1 MFYRVKSYIAL
12 FKIFMMKKLQFL
24 LLFIYAFSVS
34 SQNNTSYWQQHVNY
48 KMAIDFDV
56 KTFQYKGTQQLEYT
70 NNSPD
75 ELDKVFYHLYYNA
88 FQPGS
93 EMDARLQAVPDPDD
107 RMVTNTGTKLN
118 PRYES
123 RISKLNPNEIGYLKV
138 ISLKEN
144 GELVKFS
151 AEGTILEVYLNKTI
165 KPGETVV
172 FDMVFEGQLPVH
184 IRRAGRN
191 NEDNVAISMAQ
202 WYPKMAEYDFEGWHA
217 NPYIAREFHGVW
229 GNFDVTINIDKA
241 YTVGGTGYLQNP
253 QEIGHGYEDPSK
265 ELQIKKGNKLSWHFI
280 APMVHDFS
288 WAADPNYTHDILKT
302 TSGTELHFL
311 YKNDEK
317 YAKAWKEV
325 QPYTEKALHYFNE
338 NIGEYPYKQYSV
350 IQAGDGG
357 MEYAMCTFITGGE
370 TLGSIRGLIYH
381 EFAHSWFQHIL
392 ATNESKH
399 SWMDEGFTT
408 YISTLASF
416 KVMKGL
422 DENVIDENSYASY
435 FYSVKNELDEPLTTH
450 ADRFN
455 TNAAFSIGSYT
466 KGSMF
471 LSQLKYIIG
480 EENLKKTIKKYYS
493 DFKFKHPTPNDFKRV
508 AEKVSGIQLDWYL
521 NEWIE
526 TNHTIDYAI
535 AKVNAKTI
543 ILARVGQMPMPID
556 LEVTYTDGTKE
567 EFYIPLRMML
577 GKKPTNAT
585 ILKDWA
591 WAYPTYT
598 FSVLKEIKSIEI
610 DPSFLMADVERTNN
624 IFEIKE

>member
-1 MFYRVKSYIAL
+1 
-12 FKIFMMKKLQFL
+12 MKKSLFL
-24 LLFIYAFSVS
+24 LFYIFTITLF
-34 SQNNTSYWQQHVNY
+34 SQNNYTYWQQHVNY
-48 KMAIDFDV
+48 KMDVDFDV
-56 KTFQYKGTQQLEYT
+56 KTFQYKGTQKLEYT

-75 ELDKVFYHLYYNA
+75 QLDNVFYHLFYNA

-93 EMDARLQAVPDPDD
+93 EMDARLHTVPDPDE
-107 RMVTNTGTKLN
+107 RMVTNIGTKLN
-118 PRYES
+118 PKYES
-123 RISKLNPNEIGYLKV
+123 RISKLKPHETGYLNV
-138 ISLKEN
+138 ISLKQN
-144 GELVKFS
+144 GENVSYLV
-151 AEGTILEVYLNKTI
+151 EGTILKVSLNNAI

-229 GNFDVTINIDKA
+229 GNFDVTLTIDKN

-253 QEIGHGYEDPSK
+253 QEIGHGYENPSK
-265 ELQIKKGNKLSWHFI
+265 KLQIKKGNTLSWHFI

-302 TSGTELHFL
+302 KFGTELHFL

-317 YAKAWKEV
+317 YKQAWKEV
-325 QPYTEKALHYFNE
+325 QPYTEKALNYFNE
-338 NIGEYPYKQYSV
+338 NIGNYPYKQYSV

-357 MEYAMCTFITGGE
+357 MEYAMCTFISGGE
-370 TLGSIRGLIYH
+370 TLNSIRGTVFH

-399 SWMDEGFTT
+399 SWMDEGFTS
-408 YISTLASF
+408 YISSLASN
-416 KVMKGL
+416 KIMRG
-422 DENVIDENSYASY
+422 IDNIPRGRNYAAY
-435 FYSVKNELDEPLTTH
+435 FYAVKNDLDEPLTTH

-471 LSQLKYIIG
+471 LSQLNYIIG
-480 EENLKKTIKKYYS
+480 EENVKETIKKYYS

-526 TNHTIDYAI
+526 TDHTIDYAV
-535 AKVNAKTI
+535 ANVVDKTI
-543 ILARVGQMPMPID
+543 TLARVGKMPMPID
-556 LEVTYTDGTKE
+556 LKVVYTDETKE
-567 EFYIPLRMML
+567 SFYIPLRMML
-577 GKKPTNAT
+577 GEKPTKAT
-585 ILKDWA
+585 ILKNWA
-591 WAYPTYT
+591 WAYSTYT
-598 FSVLKEIKSIEI
+598 FNVSKEIKSVKI
-610 DPSFLMADVERTNN
+610 DPLGFMADIDTSNN
-624 IFEIKE
+624 IFEKL

>member
-1 MFYRVKSYIAL
+1 MFYGVKSYIAH
-12 FKIFMMKKLQFL
+12 FKIFTMKKSLLL
-24 LLFIYAFSVS
+24 LLFIFSISVFA
-34 SQNNTSYWQQHVNY
+34 QNNTTYWQQHVNY
-48 KMAIDFDV
+48 KMEVDFDV
-56 KTFQYKGTQQLEYT
+56 KTFQYTGTQQLAYT

-75 ELDKVFYHLYYNA
+75 ELQHVFYHLFYNA
-88 FQPGS
+88 FQPDS
-93 EMDARLQAVPDPDD
+93 EMDARLQSVPDPDE
-107 RMVTNTGTKLN
+107 RMVTNIGTRFN
-118 PRYES
+118 PKYES
-123 RISKLNPNEIGYLKV
+123 RISKLKPNEIGYLKV
-138 ISLKEN
+138 LSLKEN
-144 GELVKFS
+144 DKTVKYIT
-151 AEGTILEVYLNKTI
+151 EGTILKVNLNKTI
-165 KPGETVV
+165 KPGETVI

-229 GNFDVTINIDKA
+229 GDFDVTINIDKK

-265 ELQIKKGNKLSWHFI
+265 ELKIKKGNKLSWHFI
-280 APMVHDFS
+280 APNVHDFS
-288 WAADPNYTHDILKT
+288 WAADPNYTHDVLKT
-302 TSGTELHFL
+302 EFGTELHFL

-317 YAKAWKEV
+317 YKQAWTEV
-325 QPYTEKALHYFNE
+325 QPYVEKALNYFNE

-381 EFAHSWFQHIL
+381 EFAHSWFQQIL

-408 YISTLASF
+408 YISTLASN
-416 KVMKGL
+416 KIMKGI
-422 DENVIDENSYASY
+422 EVVPNENSYKSY
-435 FYSVKNELDEPLTTH
+435 FYAVNNELDEPLTTH

-471 LSQLKYIIG
+471 LSQLNYIIG
-480 EENLKKTIKKYYS
+480 KENVRETIKKYYT

-535 AKVNAKTI
+535 AKVDAKTVT
-543 ILARVGQMPMPID
+543 LARVGKMPMPID
-556 LEVTYTDGTKE
+556 LKVNYTDGTIE

-577 GKKPTNAT
+577 GKKAT
-585 ILKDWA
+585 TATVLNDWA

-598 FSVLKEIKSIEI
+598 FSVSKEIKSIEI
-610 DPSFLMADVERTNN
+610 DPSFLMADIERTNN
-624 IFEIKE
+624 VYELQ

>member
-1 MFYRVKSYIAL
+1 
-12 FKIFMMKKLQFL
+12 MKKSLFL
-24 LLFIYAFSVS
+24 LLFIYTITFSA
-34 SQNNTSYWQQHVNY
+34 QNNTTYWQQHVKY
-48 KMAIDFDV
+48 KMDVDFNV
-56 KTFQYKGTQQLEYT
+56 KTFQYKGTQKLEYT

-75 ELDKVFYHLYYNA
+75 ELEHVFYHLFYNA

-93 EMDARLQAVPDPDD
+93 EMDARLQSVPDPDE
-107 RMVTNTGTKLN
+107 RMVTNIGTKIN
-118 PRYES
+118 PKYES
-123 RISKLNPNEIGYLKV
+123 RISKLNPNEIGYLNV
-138 ISLKEN
+138 LSLKEN
-144 GELVKFS
+144 GETVKYV
-151 AEGTILEVYLNKTI
+151 AEGTVLKVNLNKTL
-165 KPGETVV
+165 KPGETVI

-202 WYPKMAEYDFEGWHA
+202 WYPKIAEYDFEGWHA

-229 GNFDVTINIDKA
+229 GDFDVTITIDKN
-241 YTVGGTGYLQNP
+241 YTIGGTGYLQNP
-253 QEIGHGYEDPSK
+253 QEVGHGYEDSSK
-265 ELQIKKGNKLSWHFI
+265 KLEIKKGNTLTWHFI
-280 APMVHDFS
+280 APNVHDFS

-302 TSGTELHFL
+302 QFGTELHFL

-317 YAKAWKEV
+317 YKKAWKEV
-325 QPYTEKALHYFNE
+325 QPYVEKALNYFNE

-381 EFAHSWFQHIL
+381 EFAHSWFQHVL

-408 YISTLASF
+408 YISTLASN
-416 KVMKGL
+416 KIMKGIE
-422 DENVIDENSYASY
+422 DVPNENSYKGY
-435 FYSVKNELDEPLTTH
+435 FYAVKNELDEPLTTH
-450 ADRFN
+450 ADKFN

-471 LSQLKYIIG
+471 LSQLNYIIG
-480 EENLKKTIKKYYS
+480 EKNLKETIKKYFS

-508 AEKVSGIQLDWYL
+508 AEKVSGIQLEWYL

-535 AKVNAKTI
+535 ANVDANKIT
-543 ILARVGQMPMPID
+543 LARVGQMPMPID
-556 LEVTYTDGTKE
+556 LEIIYFDGTKE
-567 EFYIPLRMML
+567 KFYIPLRMML
-577 GKKPTNAT
+577 GEKPTNDT

-591 WAYPTYT
+591 WAYTTYS
-598 FSVLKEIKSIEI
+598 FSVSKEIKSVKI
-610 DPSFLMADVERTNN
+610 DPLGLMADINTSNN
-624 IFEIKE
+624 LFEK